1 MKTLSGKEFRRLF
14 NRCDTGFYLSEF
26 EYLKAVD
33 PLFPVCAER
42 ELKPGYKRKIDV
54 WCEEDAALYAEF
66 IAKKERL
73 KKDQLILKVNQVWSR
88 AYPAYIYAVEE
99 RINIREKGSESF
111 KKETAQEKQCKL
123 SLKLEGLKELKC
135 EVVMIKSEFEIA
147 KDFMHYF
154 YMISDVEDYI
164 NECDYFIYS
173 AAEVVKGVIQ
183 CIGYIDKNNKA
194 SCEEFYSGS
203 YECLDDD
210 HETLDYLNESCAE
223 GIKADN
229 NLIRKNE
236 SLASSLKEL
245 HQLLVSRK
253 SNIMNLGEG

>member
-1 MKTLSGKEFRRLF
+1 MKTLSGKEFRQLF

-33 PLFPVCAER
+33 PLFPVCVGK

-73 KKDQLILKVNQVWSR
+73 KRDRLILKVNQVWSR
-88 AYPAYIYAVEE
+88 IYPAYIYAIEE
-99 RINIREKGSESF
+99 RINVRAKGSESF
-111 KKETAQEKQCKL
+111 KKETAHEKQCKL
-123 SLKLEGLKELKC
+123 SIKLEVLKELEC
-135 EVVMIKSEFEIA
+135 EVAMIKSEFEIA
-147 KDFMHYF
+147 KDVMHYF

-164 NECDYFIYS
+164 SECGYFIFS
-173 AAEVVKGVIQ
+173 AAEVVKGMIQ
-183 CIGYIDKNNKA
+183 CIGYIDKDSNA
-194 SCEEFYSGS
+194 RCEEFYSGS

-210 HETLDYLNESCAE
+210 QETLDFLNESCAE
-223 GIKADN
+223 GIKTDN
-229 NLIRKNE
+229 SLIRENE
-236 SLASSLKEL
+236 TLALSLKES

-253 SNIMNLGEG
+253 DNK